1 MKNDS
6 YPVLTNEETK
16 VTATLQSYIMN
27 IKQQQQQQL
36 YSSKTTT

>member
-1 MKNDS
+1 MKNES
-6 YPVLTNEETK
+6 YPILTSDEIK
-16 VTATLQSYIMN
+16 VAATLQSYTIN